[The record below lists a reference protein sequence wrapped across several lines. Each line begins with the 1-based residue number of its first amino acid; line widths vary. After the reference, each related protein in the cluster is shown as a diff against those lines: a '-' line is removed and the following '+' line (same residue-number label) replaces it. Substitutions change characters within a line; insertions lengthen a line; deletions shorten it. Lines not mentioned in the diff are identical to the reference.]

1 MENKKLENQ
10 EISDNNAE
18 NVAGGGGIKFHVDTT
33 APFVSIVDSIYIS
46 KKDYSTLKKVGAI
59 DKDNVLDATKLP
71 NDPSL
76 GLDMDKDQVTQ
87 LTASK
92 PKAGE
97 VKVKIYHPLFNILA
111 SYKSK

>member
-18 NVAGGGGIKFHVDTT
+18 NVAGGIKFHVDTT
-33 APFVSIVDSIYIS
+33 APFVSKVDSIYIS

-71 NDPSL
+71 NDLSL
-76 GLDMDKDQVTQ
+76 GLDMDKDQVIQ
-87 LTASK
+87 ATASK

-97 VKVKIYHPLFNILA
+97 VKVKIYHPLFNLLA
-111 SYKSK
+111 SSKSK